1 MERLKVRVK
10 TITYLAD
17 GILGYEFSAVDGVQL
32 PSFSAGSN
40 IDLIVEGIPVRS
52 YSLYNNFDV
61 TNTYKVAINRDENSR
76 GGSIGYQNNLKA
88 GQIIEISEPRNN
100 FEFHGDKDEIV
111 FIAGGIG
118 ITPILSM
125 IEQVK
130 TDYWKL
136 YYFARAQDK
145 CAFFDELKA
154 QYADHVE
161 IILNSEGKSK
171 RISHVFEAH
180 SPENTEFYC
189 CGPKA
194 MIDDFKSHH
203 TSYPY
208 CYYES
213 FVAEHEASTENSY
226 TVELRKS
233 NKLIEVV
240 QGETLLDALLKN
252 GCDVMNSCREGVC
265 GACETPI
272 LEGEADH
279 RDSILTDDE
288 KAENKTIFPCCS
300 SAKGKL
306 LVLDI

>member
-10 TITYLAD
+10 SITYLAQ
-17 GILGYEFSAVDGVQL
+17 GVLGYEFEQMDGKEL
-32 PSFSAGSN
+32 PSFSSGSN

-52 YSLYNNFDV
+52 YSLYNKFDN
-61 TNTYKVAINRDENSR
+61 TKTYKVAINRDENSR

-100 FEFHGDKDEIV
+100 FEFHGDQEEIV

-125 IEQVK
+125 IEQIK
-130 TDYWKL
+130 TDRWKL
-136 YYFARAQDK
+136 YYFARSQDK
-145 CAFFDELKA
+145 CAFFDDLKLK
-154 QYADHVE
+154 YPEHVE
-161 IILNSEGKSK
+161 IILNVDGTGK
-171 RISHVFEAH
+171 RIAHVFEAYT
-180 SPENTEFYC
+180 PENTEFYC

-194 MIDDFKSHH
+194 MIDDFKSHQD
-203 TSYPY
+203 TYQY

-213 FVAEHEASTENSY
+213 FVAENEVSTENAY

-233 NKLIEVV
+233 NKFIEVV

-265 GACETPI
+265 GTCETPI

-306 LVLDI
+306 LVLDL

>member
-10 TITYLAD
+10 SITYLAQ
-17 GILGYEFSAVDGVQL
+17 GVLGYEFEQMDGKEL
-32 PSFSAGSN
+32 PSFSSGSN

-52 YSLYNNFDV
+52 YSLYNKFDN
-61 TNTYKVAINRDENSR
+61 TKTYKVAINRDENSR
-76 GGSIGYQNNLKA
+76 GGSVGYQNNLKA

-100 FEFHGDKDEIV
+100 FEFHGDQEEIV

-125 IEQVK
+125 IEQIK
-130 TDYWKL
+130 TDRWKL
-136 YYFARAQDK
+136 YYFARSQDK
-145 CAFFDELKA
+145 CAFFDDLKLK
-154 QYADHVE
+154 YPEHVE
-161 IILNSEGKSK
+161 IILNVDGTGK
-171 RISHVFEAH
+171 RIAHVFEAYT
-180 SPENTEFYC
+180 PENTEFYC

-194 MIDDFKSHH
+194 MIDDFKSHQD
-203 TSYPY
+203 TYQY

-213 FVAEHEASTENSY
+213 FVAEHEVSTENAY

-233 NKLIEVV
+233 NKFIEVV

-306 LVLDI
+306 LVLDL